1 MRSALIYNFL
11 IEANIMASI
20 AILLMI
26 PLRKLFRK
34 QLGNSAICFGWL
46 LVAIRL
52 LCPLS
57 LPNPFIREIRP
68 AFLSDETIRPIAGQ
82 IKVRL
87 VDAIGDVGRLF
98 WQAGNKEGY
107 SRMQAAADGVDYNGY
122 PQTIAW
128 IILIGTACVL
138 LWFGFSNIRFR
149 KKLRAGRIEE
159 ISGGLKEMY
168 LNMCKERKVRPVPV
182 YFTDPVPGACLVGVF
197 RPFIVLPVIT
207 APEDVKNVLTH
218 EICHLKNRDHIWNIL
233 RMLCCAIH
241 WFNPLV
247 YLMVR
252 EANANIEL
260 CCDVDVLQ
268 NADHTRRKEYVDSI
282 LMSMERCKGSML
294 GSTYFSHGGV
304 SKMKERFENIYNIDK
319 KRTGV
324 ILFAII
330 VIMSVILGTF
340 VSCGAEVQAQG
351 QDFALISSELTDKS
365 DNYSDVR
372 IIDKSNYSEDVT
384 ITDDGFY
391 ESSIKNVF
399 ISYDMS
405 QALDD
410 AKGSNSLLFVEILID
425 CQDIEDQW
433 FKYNGKTL
441 RKIKNAQVLLE
452 YNKEFELWLSEKYPD
467 LDEERKQNNHKIDNW
482 EKHDI
487 QEQFHKYWTKHH
499 TDEEADKYVSAIN
512 ELSQAKEAFLDWKKT
527 KDYIN
532 VYNKEKKEQVN
543 RMAKNGIDVRF
554 INSKILGYLSYTD
567 IASFHAENGVTYSIS
582 WATDFSEAWRK

>member
-247 YLMVR
+247 WLAASMSRTDSELRCDDRVTEAMDEQERKDYANVLVYAAARKSMPGIGVMATGMTMTGKRLKNRVLGVIQYRKPIRAFAFVFMAVAFTCLVGAFATSETGLTWLTSFPNNYEANDWTLDQEMLQYYAEDR
-252 EANANIEL
+252 EALDSFGVGVWESASLRENSSHTPFSLKSNDEGTEWIMTDSGGELILVYDGQGTLISLLNNKSGVDDSTIIPLTTLDTPMEKMTELYPDQIDEIVGEYVSHFLYSFRPDLISGSNYVQLLEQWKHGSNWFAVFALRRTVMDVHEDQYLAMIEL
-260 CCDVDVLQ
+260 QMYPEIRVVRMTTVQDQ
-268 NADHTRRKEYVDSI
+268 
-282 LMSMERCKGSML
+282 
-294 GSTYFSHGGV
+294 
-304 SKMKERFENIYNIDK
+304 MKNP
-319 KRTGV
+319 G
-324 ILFAII
+324 
-330 VIMSVILGTF
+330 
-340 VSCGAEVQAQG
+340 
-351 QDFALISSELTDKS
+351 
-365 DNYSDVR
+365 
-372 IIDKSNYSEDVT
+372 
-384 ITDDGFY
+384 
-391 ESSIKNVF
+391 
-399 ISYDMS
+399 
-405 QALDD
+405 
-410 AKGSNSLLFVEILID
+410 
-425 CQDIEDQW
+425 
-433 FKYNGKTL
+433 NG
-441 RKIKNAQVLLE
+441 
-452 YNKEFELWLSEKYPD
+452 
-467 LDEERKQNNHKIDNW
+467 
-482 EKHDI
+482 
-487 QEQFHKYWTKHH
+487 
-499 TDEEADKYVSAIN
+499 
-512 ELSQAKEAFLDWKKT
+512 
-527 KDYIN
+527 
-532 VYNKEKKEQVN
+532 
-543 RMAKNGIDVRF
+543 
-554 INSKILGYLSYTD
+554 
-567 IASFHAENGVTYSIS
+567 
-582 WATDFSEAWRK
+582 

>member
-20 AILLMI
+20 AIMLMI

-128 IILIGTACVL
+128 IILIGAACVL

-247 YLMVR
+247 WLAASMSRTDSELRCDDRVTEAMDEQERKDYANVLVYAAARKSMPGIGVMATGMTMTGKRLKNRVLGVIQNRKPIRAFAFVFMAVAFTCLVGAFATSETGLTWLTSFPNNYEANDWTLDQEMLQYYAEDR
-252 EANANIEL
+252 EALDSFGVGVWESASLKENSSHTPFSLKSNDEGTEWIMTDSGGELILVYDGQGTLISLLNNKSGVDDSTIIPLTTLDTPMEKMTELYPDQIDEIVGEYVSHFLYSFRPDLISGSNYVQLLEQWKHGSNWFAVFALRRTVMDVHEDQYLAMIEL
-260 CCDVDVLQ
+260 QMYPEIRVVRMTTVQDQ
-268 NADHTRRKEYVDSI
+268 
-282 LMSMERCKGSML
+282 
-294 GSTYFSHGGV
+294 
-304 SKMKERFENIYNIDK
+304 MKNP
-319 KRTGV
+319 G
-324 ILFAII
+324 
-330 VIMSVILGTF
+330 
-340 VSCGAEVQAQG
+340 
-351 QDFALISSELTDKS
+351 
-365 DNYSDVR
+365 
-372 IIDKSNYSEDVT
+372 
-384 ITDDGFY
+384 
-391 ESSIKNVF
+391 
-399 ISYDMS
+399 
-405 QALDD
+405 
-410 AKGSNSLLFVEILID
+410 
-425 CQDIEDQW
+425 
-433 FKYNGKTL
+433 NG
-441 RKIKNAQVLLE
+441 
-452 YNKEFELWLSEKYPD
+452 
-467 LDEERKQNNHKIDNW
+467 
-482 EKHDI
+482 
-487 QEQFHKYWTKHH
+487 
-499 TDEEADKYVSAIN
+499 
-512 ELSQAKEAFLDWKKT
+512 
-527 KDYIN
+527 
-532 VYNKEKKEQVN
+532 
-543 RMAKNGIDVRF
+543 
-554 INSKILGYLSYTD
+554 
-567 IASFHAENGVTYSIS
+567 
-582 WATDFSEAWRK
+582 

>member
-128 IILIGTACVL
+128 IILIGAACVL

-247 YLMVR
+247 WLAASMSRTDSELRCDDRVTEAMDEQERKDYANVLVYAAARKSMPGIGVMATGMTMTGKRLKNRVLGVIQNRKPIRAFAFVFMAVAFTCLVGAFATSETGLTWLTSFPNNNEANDWTLDQEMLQYYAEDR
-252 EANANIEL
+252 EALDSFGVGVWESASLKENSSHTPFSLKSNDEGTEWIMTDSGGELILVYDGQGTLISLLNNKSGVDDSTIIPLTTLDTPMEKMTELYPDQIDEIVGEYVSHFLYSFRPDLISGSNYVQLLEQWKHGSNWFAVFALRRTVMDVHEDQYLAMIEL
-260 CCDVDVLQ
+260 QMYPEIRVVRMTTVQDQ
-268 NADHTRRKEYVDSI
+268 
-282 LMSMERCKGSML
+282 
-294 GSTYFSHGGV
+294 
-304 SKMKERFENIYNIDK
+304 MKNP
-319 KRTGV
+319 G
-324 ILFAII
+324 
-330 VIMSVILGTF
+330 
-340 VSCGAEVQAQG
+340 
-351 QDFALISSELTDKS
+351 
-365 DNYSDVR
+365 
-372 IIDKSNYSEDVT
+372 
-384 ITDDGFY
+384 
-391 ESSIKNVF
+391 
-399 ISYDMS
+399 
-405 QALDD
+405 
-410 AKGSNSLLFVEILID
+410 
-425 CQDIEDQW
+425 
-433 FKYNGKTL
+433 NG
-441 RKIKNAQVLLE
+441 
-452 YNKEFELWLSEKYPD
+452 
-467 LDEERKQNNHKIDNW
+467 
-482 EKHDI
+482 
-487 QEQFHKYWTKHH
+487 
-499 TDEEADKYVSAIN
+499 
-512 ELSQAKEAFLDWKKT
+512 
-527 KDYIN
+527 
-532 VYNKEKKEQVN
+532 
-543 RMAKNGIDVRF
+543 
-554 INSKILGYLSYTD
+554 
-567 IASFHAENGVTYSIS
+567 
-582 WATDFSEAWRK
+582 

>member
-87 VDAIGDVGRLF
+87 VDAMGDVGRLF

-128 IILIGTACVL
+128 IILIGAACVL

-247 YLMVR
+247 WLAASMSRTDSELRCDDRVTEAMDEQERKDYANVLVYAAARKSMPGIGVMATGMTMTGKR
-252 EANANIEL
+252 LKNRVLGVIQNRKPIRAFAFVFMAVAFTCLVGAFATSETGLTWLTSFPNNYEANDWTLDQEMLQYYAEDQEALDSFGVGVWESASLKENSSHTPFSLKSNDEGTEWIMTDSGGELILVYDGQGTLISLLNNKSGVDDSTFIPLTALDTPMEKMTELYPDQIDEIVGEYVSHFLYSFRPDLISGSNYVQLLEQWKHGSNWFAVFALRRTVMDVHEDQYLAMIEL
-260 CCDVDVLQ
+260 QMYPEIRVVRMTTVQDQ
-268 NADHTRRKEYVDSI
+268 
-282 LMSMERCKGSML
+282 
-294 GSTYFSHGGV
+294 
-304 SKMKERFENIYNIDK
+304 MKNP
-319 KRTGV
+319 G
-324 ILFAII
+324 
-330 VIMSVILGTF
+330 
-340 VSCGAEVQAQG
+340 
-351 QDFALISSELTDKS
+351 
-365 DNYSDVR
+365 
-372 IIDKSNYSEDVT
+372 
-384 ITDDGFY
+384 
-391 ESSIKNVF
+391 
-399 ISYDMS
+399 
-405 QALDD
+405 
-410 AKGSNSLLFVEILID
+410 
-425 CQDIEDQW
+425 
-433 FKYNGKTL
+433 NG
-441 RKIKNAQVLLE
+441 
-452 YNKEFELWLSEKYPD
+452 
-467 LDEERKQNNHKIDNW
+467 
-482 EKHDI
+482 
-487 QEQFHKYWTKHH
+487 
-499 TDEEADKYVSAIN
+499 
-512 ELSQAKEAFLDWKKT
+512 
-527 KDYIN
+527 
-532 VYNKEKKEQVN
+532 
-543 RMAKNGIDVRF
+543 
-554 INSKILGYLSYTD
+554 
-567 IASFHAENGVTYSIS
+567 
-582 WATDFSEAWRK
+582 